1 MKSRS
6 ICGSLVALGG
16 VFAGVVLSAP
26 AFAGSVEAKQD
37 GVQVTVA
44 PDKGSAVVHTMK
56 AGEAVDST
64 ERKGMYWQV
73 KAPGGKTGFVP
84 VLQVKV
90 KASDSDGGAIS
101 GAIRD
106 AVQNGRATSEGANA
120 RARTTV
126 MGVRGLDET
135 NDTSY
140 AANARPNLKAVFSM
154 EDTKVPAAKIE
165 GLSEKV
171 FEEIARSSKN
181 K

>member
-6 ICGSLVALGG
+6 ICRILVALCGMVATG
-16 VFAGVVLSAP
+16 SISTRAL
-26 AFAGSVEAKQD
+26 AGSVEAKQD
-37 GVQVTVA
+37 GVQVTAA
-44 PDKGSAVVHTMK
+44 PDKGAPVVHTMK
-56 AGEAVDST
+56 AGEVVDST

-73 KAPGGKTGFVP
+73 KVPGGKSGFVS

-106 AVQNGRATSEGANA
+106 AVQNGRATSDGANA

-154 EDTKVPAAKIE
+154 EDTKVPAAQIE

-171 FEEIARSSKN
+171 FEEIAHGSKN